1 MRIKIFLKKLVS
13 IGVAAIFA
21 VTLVGCFDLGE
32 FKDEA
37 AYYEAFGEIGLVY
50 GTRETN
56 EGGETVRTV
65 VRNDYSVKDYFYNKN
80 TGENFSYGDPKDSE
94 ADEGK
99 DIGQLPY
106 SYMVIPVNQA
116 MKMDSFALYF
126 NALTTCSLDIFFYVV
141 NDLPDDGNFTNIKLL
156 GDPEYQQKLDED
168 NNPMTDAEGKPIY
181 SEEKVEYSDPDDSLI
196 IGKATANLKEGKW
209 ISLVMD
215 TWNGGRFV
223 EINAGQ
229 YILLRFINNCGVYE
243 GKAPLTKFRV
253 TNLLI
258 RAVS

>member
-1 MRIKIFLKKLVS
+1 M
-13 IGVAAIFA
+13 
-21 VTLVGCFDLGE
+21 
-32 FKDEA
+32 
-37 AYYEAFGEIGLVY
+37 
-50 GTRETN
+50 
-56 EGGETVRTV
+56 
-65 VRNDYSVKDYFYNKN
+65 
-80 TGENFSYGDPKDSE
+80 
-94 ADEGK
+94 
-99 DIGQLPY
+99 
-106 SYMVIPVNQA
+106 
-116 MKMDSFALYF
+116 
-126 NALTTCSLDIFFYVV
+126 
-141 NDLPDDGNFTNIKLL
+141 
-156 GDPEYQQKLDED
+156 
-168 NNPMTDAEGKPIY
+168 
-181 SEEKVEYSDPDDSLI
+181 EYSDPDDSLI